1 MIKSIKSLLLVALV
15 TVITTSCSPK
25 LAEKLSLEE
34 YETLMAN
41 TKKLQLVD
49 VRTPEEFQAGHITD
63 AVMIDF
69 KSADF
74 REKVKSLKKRKPVAV
89 YCKSG
94 NRSGQAFAILQEMGF
109 RKIYDL
115 EGGITAW
122 QQAGK
127 EVKK

>member
-1 MIKSIKSLLLVALV
+1 MINLKRSGLFLLFILAMAS
-15 TVITTSCSPK
+15 SCSPK
-25 LAEKLSLEE
+25 VAEKLSLEE
-34 YETLMAN
+34 YESLMADK
-41 TKKLQLVD
+41 KKLQLID
-49 VRTPEEFQAGHITD
+49 VRTPQEFEAGHILN

-69 KSADF
+69 KAADF
-74 REKVKSLKKRKPVAV
+74 RTQVKNLKKRKPIAV

-122 QQAGK
+122 IEA
-127 EVKK
+127 EKKIKK

>member
-1 MIKSIKSLLLVALV
+1 MIVGLVAL
-15 TVITTSCSPK
+15 IATSCSPK
-25 LAEKLSLEE
+25 VAEKLNLEE
-34 YETLMAN
+34 YEALMAD

-49 VRTPEEFQAGHITD
+49 VRTPEEFEAGHITD

-74 REKVKSLKKRKPVAV
+74 REQVKALKKRKPVAV

-109 RKIYDL
+109 KKIYDL

-122 QQAGK
+122 TAAGK

>member
-1 MIKSIKSLLLVALV
+1 MIKSTKSLLIVGLVALFA
-15 TVITTSCSPK
+15 TSCSPK
-25 LAEKLSLEE
+25 VAEKLSLEE

-74 REKVKSLKKRKPVAV
+74 REQVKALKKRKPVAV

-109 RKIYDL
+109 KKIYDL

-122 QQAGK
+122 IAAGK

>member
-1 MIKSIKSLLLVALV
+1 MLGFVAIMV
-15 TVITTSCSPK
+15 SSCSPK
-25 LAEKLSLEE
+25 VAEKLSLEE
-34 YETLMAN
+34 YQALMAD

-49 VRTPEEFQAGHITD
+49 VRTPEEFEAGHITD

-74 REKVKSLKKRKPVAV
+74 REQVKALKKRKPVAV

-122 QQAGK
+122 IAAGK

>member
-15 TVITTSCSPK
+15 TVITTSCRPK

>member
-1 MIKSIKSLLLVALV
+1 MIKSAKSLLIVGLVALFA
-15 TVITTSCSPK
+15 TSCSPK
-25 LAEKLSLEE
+25 VAEKLSLEE
-34 YETLMAN
+34 YEMLMAN

-74 REKVKSLKKRKPVAV
+74 REQVKALKKRKPVAV

-109 RKIYDL
+109 KKIYDL

>member
-15 TVITTSCSPK
+15 TVIASSCSPK
-25 LAEKLSLEE
+25 VAEKLSLEE
-34 YETLMAN
+34 YETLMAD

-49 VRTPEEFQAGHITD
+49 VRTPEEFQAGHIID

-74 REKVKSLKKRKPVAV
+74 REQVKFLKKRKPVAV

-122 QQAGK
+122 QLAGK